1 MDKLLKSNSSTETKN
16 DMITT
21 LNRKL
26 DVSLLI
32 TRIGL
37 GIVVAAHGA
46 QKLFG
51 WFAGYGYDGTVGFF
65 TGVIG
70 LPYLLAVGII
80 LLESVGMI
88 ALITGAFT
96 RIRSGALI
104 VIMLG
109 AIFTTHLTNGFF
121 MNWSGTQS
129 GEGYEFHLLV
139 LALCSVLALNGAGA
153 YSLDKLLFNKKRVQP
168 NLA

>member
-1 MDKLLKSNSSTETKN
+1 
-16 DMITT
+16 MITT

-26 DVSLLI
+26 DVSLSI

-51 WFAGYGYDGTVGFF
+51 WFGGYGYDGTVGFF

-88 ALITGAFT
+88 ALVVGAFT
-96 RIRSGALI
+96 RILSGALI
-104 VIMLG
+104 LIMLG
-109 AIFTTHLTNGFF
+109 AIFTTHISNGFF

-153 YSLDKLLFNKKRVQP
+153 YSLDKLLFNKNRVKP

>member
-1 MDKLLKSNSSTETKN
+1 MDKSLKNNFSTETKS

-51 WFAGYGYDGTVGFF
+51 WFGGYGYDGTVGFF

-88 ALITGAFT
+88 ALVVGAFT
-96 RIRSGALI
+96 RVLSSALI
-104 VIMLG
+104 LIMLG
-109 AIFTTHLTNGFF
+109 AIFTTHASNGFF
-121 MNWSGTQS
+121 MNWSGTQA

-139 LALCSVLALNGAGA
+139 LALSTVLTLNGAGA
-153 YSLDKLLFNKKRVQP
+153 YSLDKLLFNKNRVKP

>member
-1 MDKLLKSNSSTETKN
+1 MK
-16 DMITT
+16 TT

-32 TRIGL
+32 TRLAL

-51 WFAGYGYDGTVGFF
+51 WFGGYGYDGTVGFF

-70 LPYLLAVGII
+70 LPYVLAVGII

-88 ALITGAFT
+88 ALVVGAFT
-96 RIRSGALI
+96 RVLSGALI
-104 VIMLG
+104 LIMLG

-139 LALCSVLALNGAGA
+139 LALSTVLTLNGAGA
-153 YSLDKLLFNKKRVQP
+153 YSLDKLLSNQP
-168 NLA
+168 KVNPKLA

>member
-1 MDKLLKSNSSTETKN
+1 
-16 DMITT
+16 MITT

-26 DVSLLI
+26 DLSLLI

-51 WFAGYGYDGTVGFF
+51 WFGGYGYDGTVEFF

-88 ALITGAFT
+88 ALVVGAFT
-96 RIRSGALI
+96 RVLSSALI
-104 VIMLG
+104 LIMLG
-109 AIFTTHLTNGFF
+109 AIFTTHASNGFF
-121 MNWSGTQS
+121 MNWSGTQA

-139 LALCSVLALNGAGA
+139 LALSTVLTLNGAGA
-153 YSLDKLLFNKKRVQP
+153 YSLDKLLFNKNRVKP